1 MRTIRLNDLNLHD
14 IGNLLQLTEVVYEG
28 RGLRINIPIPG
39 DGGVP
44 VDNAEQVELRMTAE
58 EWAVFLKQTDYL
70 EVEVEQKGED
80 GTVLKAVLRKSQR
93 QVEQGISWRV
103 FKRDGY
109 RCRYCGNDDVPLTV
123 DHLVTWETGG
133 PTIEANLVAA
143 CRRCNKERGK
153 LDYASWLQTGYYRK
167 AAQRLTEAQRQA
179 NITLAGTLAAIP
191 RMKHIRNR

>member
-1 MRTIRLNDLNLHD
+1 MRIIRLDDLNLHS
-14 IGNLLQLTEVVYEG
+14 IGNTLQLTEVVYEG
-28 RGLRINIPIPG
+28 EGMVIRIPIPG

-44 VDNAEQVELRMTAE
+44 EDHVEEVHLRMDPE
-58 EWAVFLKQTDYL
+58 EWARFLKQTDYL

-109 RCRYCGNDDVPLTV
+109 RCRYCGADDVPLTV

-133 PTIEANLVAA
+133 PTIEANLVSA
-143 CRRCNKERGK
+143 CRKCNKTRGK
-153 LDYASWLQTGYYRK
+153 MGYDEWIGTRYYQQASR
-167 AAQRLTEAQRQA
+167 RLTEAQRA
-179 NITLAGTLAAIP
+179 ENIALLATLPRIP
-191 RMKHIRNR
+191 RLNHIRNR